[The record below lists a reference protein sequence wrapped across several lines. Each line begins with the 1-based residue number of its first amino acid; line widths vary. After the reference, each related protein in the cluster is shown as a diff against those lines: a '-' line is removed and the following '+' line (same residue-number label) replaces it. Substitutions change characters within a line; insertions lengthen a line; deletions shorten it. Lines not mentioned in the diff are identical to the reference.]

1 MHIWKESRAL
11 RLSYRDEVKETE
23 HIFEN
28 HSHPSYELILVYEGD
43 IDIVI
48 GDRRY
53 ALSGGALLLIPPLV
67 YHSVFVNG
75 NVSYKRITAL
85 FDAELIASQINEDL
99 LARLARSPIGISD
112 DLAAPMERLRRI
124 ATDGF
129 PERDIPLVRA
139 LMTELIY
146 TFTYSGVSDLS
157 HSSHP
162 LVRSICDYIDAHVTQ
177 KICLDGIAEALF
189 VSKSGICHV
198 FKREM
203 KISIKQ
209 YVLQKK
215 LAYAASL
222 IASGT
227 PAGTAAATVGYDN
240 YANFYKLYK
249 KIFGMSPS
257 GNTR

>member
-53 ALSGGALLLIPPLV
+53 AISGGALALIPPLV
-67 YHSVFVNG
+67 YHSISVNG

-85 FDAELIASQINEDL
+85 FDAELIAEEITGDILSRLSQ
-99 LARLARSPIGISD
+99 SPIGISE
-112 DLAAPMERLRRI
+112 DLAAPMERLRRAAI
-124 ATDGF
+124 EGF

-139 LMTELIY
+139 LMTELLY

-162 LVRSICDYIDAHVTQ
+162 LVRSICDYVDAHVTQ
-177 KICLDGIAEALF
+177 KICLDGIADALF

-222 IASGT
+222 IADGT
-227 PAGTAAATVGYDN
+227 PAGIAAVTVGYDN

-249 KIFGMSPS
+249 KLFHMSPM
-257 GNTR
+257 GK